1 MRGTSDFVSDIS
13 SFVDATSI
21 ESNVLECLIKEAL
34 FLMELFEGTVI
45 SAETG
50 FDASQLTVVK
60 LGSTEIDAFLGAVV
74 MLGRQCSV
82 FLEN

>member
-1 MRGTSDFVSDIS
+1 
-13 SFVDATSI
+13 
-21 ESNVLECLIKEAL
+21 
-34 FLMELFEGTVI
+34 MELFEGTVI